1 MKPISD
7 AFFKFGPTIKTTFI
21 DGDGQ
26 RVEANYSFEAGPE
39 ATYTVAKDSTDAR
52 GVWNVDFIEPAK
64 IPLGRGVSHFTHASV
79 HQRGEVYE
87 MFITLLFRSDL
98 GRESLVYTV
107 KEL

>member
-39 ATYTVAKDSTDAR
+39 AMVTPVKDSSADSS
-52 GVWNVDFIEPAK
+52 VWNVEFVEPAM
-64 IPLGRGVSHFTHASV
+64 IPLGRGVYHFTKASV
-79 HQRGEVYE
+79 MKRGEKYE
-87 MFITLLFRSDL
+87 MFITLLFRNDL
-98 GRESLVYTV
+98 GGEKLVYTV